1 LASFS
6 AARSGAR
13 IALAAPS
20 TLILQNG
27 QVITE
32 RLVIGVQGGE
42 IEVRGKLGAQLD
54 AVLSARRVPLAAV
67 DIIAPGTGLR
77 GTLDARATLK

>member
-1 LASFS
+1 ARPNGHASDISLAALARGFNLAAAGRLGLGAAPRLDLASFS

-42 IEVRGKLGAQLD
+42 IEVRGKL
-54 AVLSARRVPLAAV
+54 
-67 DIIAPGTGLR
+67 
-77 GTLDARATLK
+77 